1 MLVGMRYTVIFETQP
16 DGGYHASC
24 PALPGCHSEGDTLD
38 DATANIREAI
48 AVYLESLRAH
58 GEPLPVEDILIKPLD
73 VAVPT

>member
-1 MLVGMRYTVIFETQP
+1 MRYTAIFEAQA

-24 PALPGCHSEGDTLD
+24 PALPGCHSEGDTLEESV
-38 DATANIREAI
+38 ANLREAI

-73 VAVPT
+73 VVLTA